1 MAEAAPLDEV
11 TAIPAPALRGGA
23 PIMTRPYPPS
33 WLNWVTDRI
42 AGLPIPAPAVY
53 VGFAVVMVIVAN
65 SEDWFAG
72 ITTFPALA
80 PELTYWGLLAAALLA
95 LVPYLDRVATSALE
109 AFKPALE
116 GAPID
121 LAALEYEL
129 TVIPARPALLVTGVA
144 VAAILTGF
152 ITNPVGSGV
161 AGLPPVAMLI
171 TAVGWS
177 LTLGLVAVLMYHTVR
192 QLRAVSRIH
201 AIAPN
206 VNLFRLAP
214 LYAFSQL
221 TVRTSIAFIAIVATT
236 VLVDAPAFENWPL
249 VITVPFLVGGI
260 GVATAAFV
268 VPLQGMHRRLTAEKK
283 DLEWQVGQRLQ
294 AAISEIHRA
303 ADAHDLS
310 QADGLSKQLNS
321 LIAENDVVA
330 KLPTWPWHPGTVGVF
345 VSAILLPVGLYV
357 VTRLL
362 QRVV

>member
-1 MAEAAPLDEV
+1 MAKAVPLDEV
-11 TAIPAPALRGGA
+11 TAVPGAALRGRA
-23 PIMTRPYPPS
+23 PSVTRPYPPS

-42 AGLPIPAPAVY
+42 AALPIPAPAVY
-53 VGFAVVMVIVAN
+53 LGFAAVMVVGAN
-65 SEDWFAG
+65 SQDWFTG
-72 ITTFPALA
+72 TTTFPALA
-80 PELTYWGLLAAALLA
+80 PELTYWGLLAGALLA

-121 LAALEYEL
+121 LAALDYEL

-152 ITNPVGSGV
+152 ITNPAGSGV
-161 AGLPPVAMLI
+161 AGLPPGALI
-171 TAVGWS
+171 LTAAGWS
-177 LTLGLVAVLMYHTVR
+177 VTLGLVALLMYHTVR

-221 TVRTSIAFIAIVATT
+221 TVRTSVAFIAIVATT
-236 VLVDAPAFENWPL
+236 LLIDAPTFDTRPL

-268 VPLQGMHRRLTAEKK
+268 VPLLGMHRRLTAEKK

-294 AAISEIHRA
+294 AAISEIHHA

-321 LIAENDVVA
+321 LIAENEMVA

-345 VSAILLPVGLYV
+345 VSAILLPVGLYI